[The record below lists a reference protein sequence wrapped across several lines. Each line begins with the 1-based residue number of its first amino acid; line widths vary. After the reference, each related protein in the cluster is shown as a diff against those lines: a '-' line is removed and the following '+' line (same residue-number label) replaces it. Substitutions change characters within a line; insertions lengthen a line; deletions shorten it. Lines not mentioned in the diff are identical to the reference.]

1 MNDEIRMSND
11 ELPEGWATVPVQELG
26 HVQLGKMLDRAKNS
40 GTPTA
45 YLRNINVRWFEFDLS
60 DLKTVLVSDDER
72 ERFSVLDGDLFIC
85 EGGEPGRSAVWKS
98 GKSDIVYQKALH
110 RFRTNGAI
118 LPDLLMYR
126 FRLEAEAGSL
136 HESFS
141 GSTIKHFTRE
151 SLVKYKVPLPPLPEQ
166 KRIADKLEAVLGRVD
181 ACRARLDRVPALL
194 KRFRQSVLA
203 AATSGKLTEEWRDA
217 NECGEDAASLLE
229 RMAIERRA
237 VHAKQG
243 KNRKFREAEPVA
255 SEELPEIP
263 KTWQWTNFDHCS
275 SEISV
280 GHVGPMKD
288 RYVDKGVAFLRCQNV
303 RPLRFNPHGLVCIPK
318 GFHKELSKS
327 ELCGGEI
334 LVVRSGA
341 NTGDCCVF
349 PCGFGEAN
357 CSDLVITRPLSGLSS
372 EYGAIYVNSP
382 TGQSLLDQKQAGV
395 AQPHFNIGA
404 MRVKAF
410 PLAPFAEQQEIVRRV
425 EDLFAFADRIEA
437 RLAVARK
444 TVERLTPSV
453 LAKAFRGEL
462 VSQDPNDE
470 PASTLLERLNKQPVA
485 KPARKTR
492 AKRQ

>member
-1 MNDEIRMSND
+1 MYQLRADSSIIDPRLLEAFLREPQTRQRID
-11 ELPEGWATVPVQELG
+11 ELKTGMSDSGLNLT
-26 HVQLGKMLDRAKNS
+26 HDR
-40 GTPTA
+40 
-45 YLRNINVRWFEFDLS
+45 F
-60 DLKTVLVSDDER
+60 KT
-72 ERFSVLDGDLFIC
+72 
-85 EGGEPGRSAVWKS
+85 
-98 GKSDIVYQKALH
+98 
-110 RFRTNGAI
+110 
-118 LPDLLMYR
+118 
-126 FRLEAEAGSL
+126 LE
-136 HESFS
+136 
-141 GSTIKHFTRE
+141 
-151 SLVKYKVPLPPLPEQ
+151 VPLAPLAEQ

-181 ACRARLDRVPALL
+181 ACRARLGRVPALL

-203 AATSGKLTEEWRDA
+203 AATSGKLTEEWRDT
-217 NECGEDAASLLE
+217 NECGEDTASLLE

-263 KTWQWTNFDHCS
+263 TTWQWTNFDHCS

-303 RPLRFNPHGLVCIPK
+303 RPLRFNPQGLVCIST

-437 RLAVARK
+437 RLASAQK
-444 TVERLTPSV
+444 TVERLTPSM

-470 PASTLLERLNKQPVA
+470 PASALLERLNKQPVA
-485 KPARKTR
+485 KPARKART
-492 AKRQ
+492 KRP

>member
-1 MNDEIRMSND
+1 MSDEVMAIAGMSVDN
-11 ELPEGWATVPVQELG
+11 LPSGWIFAPLADLAANRSGNSKLIKGKQSDTPSQEFPYPGFSASGQDVWLSTYDHEGRAIIISAVG
-26 HVQLGKMLDRAKNS
+26 ARCGKAFEANGKWSAIAN
-40 GTPTA
+40 TH
-45 YLRNINVRWFEFDLS
+45 IVRPNE
-60 DLKTVLVSDDER
+60 
-72 ERFSVLDGDLFIC
+72 SVLDMKLFWYLIND
-85 EGGEPGRSAVWKS
+85 ENFWVRGGSAQPFVKVN
-98 GKSDIVYQKALH
+98 KT
-110 RFRTNGAI
+110 FE
-118 LPDLLMYR
+118 
-126 FRLEAEAGSL
+126 RL
-136 HESFS
+136 F
-141 GSTIKHFTRE
+141 
-151 SLVKYKVPLPPLPEQ
+151 PLAPLAEQ

-217 NECGEDAASLLE
+217 TECCEDAASLLE
-229 RMAIERRA
+229 RMATERRA

-255 SEELPEIP
+255 SEELPDIP
-263 KTWQWTNFDHCS
+263 TTWQWTNFDHCS

-349 PCGFGEAN
+349 PSGFGEAN

-437 RLAVARK
+437 RLATAQK
-444 TVERLTPSV
+444 TVERLTPAT

-462 VSQDPNDE
+462 VPQDPSDE
-470 PASTLLERLNKQPVA
+470 PASALLERIRRERIFKA
-485 KPARKTR
+485 KPGRKVLPVGI
-492 AKRQ
+492 KH